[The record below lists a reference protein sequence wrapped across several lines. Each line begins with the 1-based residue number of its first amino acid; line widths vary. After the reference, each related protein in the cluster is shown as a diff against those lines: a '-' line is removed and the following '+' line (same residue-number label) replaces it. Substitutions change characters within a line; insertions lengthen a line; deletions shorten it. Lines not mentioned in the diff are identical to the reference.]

1 MKTNESRLLKNVG
14 EAGKTRQKQARAR
27 SLGVLDEQYS
37 LRSSF
42 RAALKRV
49 SRKRL
54 AEPVFNE
61 VLPTQVVFQ
70 RAARQRGF
78 TLIEIMVVVVILGI
92 LAALVVP
99 QVMNR
104 PDQAKVTVA
113 KGDIKAIGAAL
124 DMYKL
129 DNFAYPSTQ
138 QGLNAL
144 VEKPSGSLQ
153 PKNWNRDGYLKRVPK
168 DPWGNDY
175 QYLSPG
181 TQGQFDLYSLGADGK
196 QGGTDLNADIGNW
209 DL

>member
-1 MKTNESRLLKNVG
+1 MMLNER
-14 EAGKTRQKQARAR
+14 KQ
-27 SLGVLDEQYS
+27 G
-37 LRSSF
+37 
-42 RAALKRV
+42 
-49 SRKRL
+49 
-54 AEPVFNE
+54 
-61 VLPTQVVFQ
+61 
-70 RAARQRGF
+70 GF

-129 DNFAYPSTQ
+129 DNYSYPSTQ
-138 QGLNAL
+138 QGLDAL
-144 VEKPSGSLQ
+144 VEKPGGNPQ

-168 DPWGNDY
+168 DPWGNEY

-181 TQGQFDLYSLGADGK
+181 TQGPYDLYSYGADGK
-196 QGGTDLNADIGNW
+196 QGGSELNADIGSW

>member
-1 MKTNESRLLKNVG
+1 MRMTLNER
-14 EAGKTRQKQARAR
+14 KQ
-27 SLGVLDEQYS
+27 G
-37 LRSSF
+37 
-42 RAALKRV
+42 
-49 SRKRL
+49 
-54 AEPVFNE
+54 
-61 VLPTQVVFQ
+61 
-70 RAARQRGF
+70 GF

-129 DNFAYPSTQ
+129 DNYSYPSTQ
-138 QGLNAL
+138 QGLDAL
-144 VEKPSGSLQ
+144 VEKPGGNPQ

-168 DPWGNDY
+168 DPWGNEY

-181 TQGQFDLYSLGADGK
+181 TEGAYDLYSYGADGK
-196 QGGTDLNADIGNW
+196 QGGSELNADIGNW

>member
-1 MKTNESRLLKNVG
+1 MTLNDR
-14 EAGKTRQKQARAR
+14 
-27 SLGVLDEQYS
+27 
-37 LRSSF
+37 
-42 RAALKRV
+42 
-49 SRKRL
+49 
-54 AEPVFNE
+54 
-61 VLPTQVVFQ
+61 
-70 RAARQRGF
+70 RQRGF

-113 KGDIKAIGAAL
+113 KGDIKAISAAL

-129 DNFAYPSTQ
+129 DNYSYPSTQ
-138 QGLNAL
+138 QGLDAL
-144 VEKPSGSLQ
+144 VEKPGGNPQ

-168 DPWGNDY
+168 DPWGNEY

-181 TQGQFDLYSLGADGK
+181 TQGQFDLYSYGADGK
-196 QGGTDLNADIGNW
+196 QGGSELNTDIGSW

>member
-1 MKTNESRLLKNVG
+1 MKTN
-14 EAGKTRQKQARAR
+14 KQ
-27 SLGVLDEQYS
+27 S
-37 LRSSF
+37 
-42 RAALKRV
+42 
-49 SRKRL
+49 
-54 AEPVFNE
+54 
-61 VLPTQVVFQ
+61 
-70 RAARQRGF
+70 GF

-113 KGDIKAIGAAL
+113 KGDIKAIAAAL

-129 DNFAYPSTQ
+129 DNFNYPSTQ

-144 VEKPSGSLQ
+144 VEKPSGSPQ
-153 PKNWNRDGYLKRVPK
+153 PRNWNRDGYLKRVPK

-181 TQGQFDLYSLGADGK
+181 TQGPFDLYSLGADGK
-196 QGGTDLNADIGNW
+196 QGGNDLNADIGNW

>member
-1 MKTNESRLLKNVG
+1 MTLNE
-14 EAGKTRQKQARAR
+14 
-27 SLGVLDEQYS
+27 
-37 LRSSF
+37 
-42 RAALKRV
+42 
-49 SRKRL
+49 RK
-54 AEPVFNE
+54 
-61 VLPTQVVFQ
+61 
-70 RAARQRGF
+70 QRGF

-129 DNFAYPSTQ
+129 DNYAYPSTQ
-138 QGLNAL
+138 QGLDAL
-144 VEKPSGSLQ
+144 VEKPGGNPQ

-168 DPWGNDY
+168 DPWGNEY

-181 TQGQFDLYSLGADGK
+181 TQGQFDLYSYGADGK
-196 QGGTDLNADIGNW
+196 QGGSDLNADIGSW

>member
-1 MKTNESRLLKNVG
+1 MKLQR
-14 EAGKTRQKQARAR
+14 R
-27 SLGVLDEQYS
+27 
-37 LRSSF
+37 
-42 RAALKRV
+42 
-49 SRKRL
+49 
-54 AEPVFNE
+54 
-61 VLPTQVVFQ
+61 TQG
-70 RAARQRGF
+70 GF

-99 QVMNR
+99 QVMSR

-113 KGDIKAIGAAL
+113 KGDIKAIAAAL

-138 QGLNAL
+138 QGLDAL
-144 VEKPSGSLQ
+144 GKKPSVNPQ
-153 PKNWNRDGYLKRVPK
+153 PKNWNRDGYLKRLPK

-181 TQGQFDLYSLGADGK
+181 TQGQFDLYSFGADGK
-196 QGGTDLNADIGNW
+196 PGGSDLNADIGNW

>member
-1 MKTNESRLLKNVG
+1 MTLNQHK
-14 EAGKTRQKQARAR
+14 
-27 SLGVLDEQYS
+27 
-37 LRSSF
+37 
-42 RAALKRV
+42 
-49 SRKRL
+49 
-54 AEPVFNE
+54 
-61 VLPTQVVFQ
+61 
-70 RAARQRGF
+70 QRGF

-129 DNFAYPSTQ
+129 DNYSYPSTQ
-138 QGLNAL
+138 QGLDAL
-144 VEKPSGSLQ
+144 VKKPGGNPQ

-168 DPWGNDY
+168 DPWGNEY

-181 TQGQFDLYSLGADGK
+181 TQGPYDLYSYGADGK
-196 QGGTDLNADIGNW
+196 QGGSELNADIGNW

>member
-1 MKTNESRLLKNVG
+1 MNLR
-14 EAGKTRQKQARAR
+14 R
-27 SLGVLDEQYS
+27 SQS
-37 LRSSF
+37 
-42 RAALKRV
+42 
-49 SRKRL
+49 
-54 AEPVFNE
+54 
-61 VLPTQVVFQ
+61 
-70 RAARQRGF
+70 GF

-138 QGLNAL
+138 QGLEAL
-144 VEKPSGSLQ
+144 VSRPSGN
-153 PKNWNRDGYLKRVPK
+153 PPAKNWSKDGYLKKLPI
-168 DPWGNDY
+168 DPWGNPY

-181 TQGQFDLYSLGADGK
+181 SKGTYDLYSLGADGK
-196 QGGTDLNADIGNW
+196 EGGSDNDADLANW
-209 DL
+209 DN

>member
-1 MKTNESRLLKNVG
+1 MMLNR
-14 EAGKTRQKQARAR
+14 RKQ
-27 SLGVLDEQYS
+27 G
-37 LRSSF
+37 
-42 RAALKRV
+42 
-49 SRKRL
+49 
-54 AEPVFNE
+54 
-61 VLPTQVVFQ
+61 
-70 RAARQRGF
+70 GF

-113 KGDIKAIGAAL
+113 KGDIKAVSAAL

-129 DNFAYPSTQ
+129 DNYAYPSTQ
-138 QGLNAL
+138 QGLDAL
-144 VEKPSGSLQ
+144 VEKPGGNPQ

-168 DPWGNDY
+168 DPWGNEY

-181 TQGQFDLYSLGADGK
+181 TEGAYDLYSYGADGK
-196 QGGTDLNADIGNW
+196 QGGSELNADIGNW

>member
-1 MKTNESRLLKNVG
+1 MNLR
-14 EAGKTRQKQARAR
+14 R
-27 SLGVLDEQYS
+27 SQS
-37 LRSSF
+37 
-42 RAALKRV
+42 
-49 SRKRL
+49 
-54 AEPVFNE
+54 
-61 VLPTQVVFQ
+61 
-70 RAARQRGF
+70 GF

-138 QGLNAL
+138 QGLDAL
-144 VEKPSGSLQ
+144 VSRPSGN
-153 PKNWNRDGYLKRVPK
+153 PPAKNWNKDGYLKKLPI
-168 DPWGNDY
+168 DPWGNPY

-181 TQGQFDLYSLGADGK
+181 SKGGAYDLYSLGADGK
-196 QGGTDLNADIGNW
+196 DGGSDNDADITNW
-209 DL
+209 EN

>member
-1 MKTNESRLLKNVG
+1 MTLNER
-14 EAGKTRQKQARAR
+14 KQ
-27 SLGVLDEQYS
+27 G
-37 LRSSF
+37 
-42 RAALKRV
+42 
-49 SRKRL
+49 
-54 AEPVFNE
+54 
-61 VLPTQVVFQ
+61 
-70 RAARQRGF
+70 GF
-78 TLIEIMVVVVILGI
+78 TLIEIMVEVVILGI

-129 DNFAYPSTQ
+129 DNYSYPSTQ
-138 QGLNAL
+138 QGLDAL
-144 VEKPSGSLQ
+144 VEKPSGNPQ

-168 DPWGNDY
+168 DPWGNEY

-181 TQGQFDLYSLGADGK
+181 TKGGQYDLYSYGADGK
-196 QGGTDLNADIGNW
+196 QGGSDLNADIGNW

>member
-1 MKTNESRLLKNVG
+1 MTMTLQR
-14 EAGKTRQKQARAR
+14 R
-27 SLGVLDEQYS
+27 
-37 LRSSF
+37 
-42 RAALKRV
+42 
-49 SRKRL
+49 
-54 AEPVFNE
+54 
-61 VLPTQVVFQ
+61 TQG
-70 RAARQRGF
+70 GF

-113 KGDIKAIGAAL
+113 KGDIKAISAAL

-129 DNFAYPSTQ
+129 DNFSYPSTQ

-144 VEKPSGSLQ
+144 VEKPGGNPQ
-153 PKNWNRDGYLKRVPK
+153 PRNWNRDGYLKRVPK

-196 QGGTDLNADIGNW
+196 QGGSDLNADIGNW

>member
-1 MKTNESRLLKNVG
+1 MKLQR
-14 EAGKTRQKQARAR
+14 R
-27 SLGVLDEQYS
+27 
-37 LRSSF
+37 
-42 RAALKRV
+42 
-49 SRKRL
+49 
-54 AEPVFNE
+54 
-61 VLPTQVVFQ
+61 TQG
-70 RAARQRGF
+70 GF

-99 QVMNR
+99 QVMSR

-113 KGDIKAIGAAL
+113 KGDIKAIAAAL

-138 QGLNAL
+138 QGLDAL
-144 VEKPSGSLQ
+144 VKKPSGNPQ
-153 PKNWNRDGYLKRVPK
+153 PKNWNRDGYLKRLPK

-181 TQGQFDLYSLGADGK
+181 TQGQFDLYSFGADGK
-196 QGGTDLNADIGNW
+196 PGGSELNADIGNW

>member
-1 MKTNESRLLKNVG
+1 MKT
-14 EAGKTRQKQARAR
+14 
-27 SLGVLDEQYS
+27 Y
-37 LRSSF
+37 
-42 RAALKRV
+42 
-49 SRKRL
+49 
-54 AEPVFNE
+54 
-61 VLPTQVVFQ
+61 
-70 RAARQRGF
+70 RQRGF

-113 KGDIKAIGAAL
+113 KGDIKAIAAAL

-129 DNFAYPSTQ
+129 DNFNYPSTQ
-138 QGLNAL
+138 QGLSAL
-144 VEKPSGSLQ
+144 VEKPSGNPQ
-153 PKNWNRDGYLKRVPK
+153 PRNWNRDGYLKRVPK

-196 QGGTDLNADIGNW
+196 QGGSDLNADIGNW

>member
-1 MKTNESRLLKNVG
+1 MTLNR
-14 EAGKTRQKQARAR
+14 GKQ
-27 SLGVLDEQYS
+27 G
-37 LRSSF
+37 
-42 RAALKRV
+42 
-49 SRKRL
+49 
-54 AEPVFNE
+54 
-61 VLPTQVVFQ
+61 
-70 RAARQRGF
+70 GF

-129 DNFAYPSTQ
+129 DNYSYPSTQ
-138 QGLNAL
+138 QGLDAL
-144 VEKPSGSLQ
+144 VEKPSGNPQ
-153 PKNWNRDGYLKRVPK
+153 PKNWNRDGYLKRLPK
-168 DPWGNDY
+168 DPWGNEY

-181 TQGQFDLYSLGADGK
+181 TQGQYDLYSYGADGK
-196 QGGTDLNADIGNW
+196 QGGSDLNADIGSW

>member
-1 MKTNESRLLKNVG
+1 MTTRNER
-14 EAGKTRQKQARAR
+14 RQ
-27 SLGVLDEQYS
+27 G
-37 LRSSF
+37 
-42 RAALKRV
+42 
-49 SRKRL
+49 
-54 AEPVFNE
+54 
-61 VLPTQVVFQ
+61 
-70 RAARQRGF
+70 GF

-129 DNFAYPSTQ
+129 DNFSYPSTQ
-138 QGLNAL
+138 QGLDAL
-144 VEKPSGSLQ
+144 AEKPAGN
-153 PKNWNRDGYLKRVPK
+153 PPPRNWNADGYLKRVPK

-181 TQGQFDLYSLGADGK
+181 AKGPYDLYSFGADGK

>member
-1 MKTNESRLLKNVG
+1 MN
-14 EAGKTRQKQARAR
+14 
-27 SLGVLDEQYS
+27 
-37 LRSSF
+37 LRRNQS
-42 RAALKRV
+42 
-49 SRKRL
+49 
-54 AEPVFNE
+54 
-61 VLPTQVVFQ
+61 
-70 RAARQRGF
+70 GF

-138 QGLNAL
+138 QGLEAL
-144 VEKPSGSLQ
+144 VSRPSGN
-153 PKNWNRDGYLKRVPK
+153 PPAKNWSKDGYLKKLPI
-168 DPWGNDY
+168 DPWGNTY

-181 TQGQFDLYSLGADGK
+181 SKGTYDLYSLGADGK
-196 QGGTDLNADIGNW
+196 EGGSDNDADIANW
-209 DL
+209 DN

>member
-1 MKTNESRLLKNVG
+1 MMLNER
-14 EAGKTRQKQARAR
+14 KQ
-27 SLGVLDEQYS
+27 G
-37 LRSSF
+37 
-42 RAALKRV
+42 
-49 SRKRL
+49 
-54 AEPVFNE
+54 
-61 VLPTQVVFQ
+61 
-70 RAARQRGF
+70 GF

-129 DNFAYPSTQ
+129 DNYSYPSTQ
-138 QGLNAL
+138 QGLDAL
-144 VEKPSGSLQ
+144 VEKPGGNPQ

-168 DPWGNDY
+168 DPWGNEY

-181 TQGQFDLYSLGADGK
+181 TQGQYDLYSYGADGK
-196 QGGTDLNADIGNW
+196 QGGSDLNADIGNW